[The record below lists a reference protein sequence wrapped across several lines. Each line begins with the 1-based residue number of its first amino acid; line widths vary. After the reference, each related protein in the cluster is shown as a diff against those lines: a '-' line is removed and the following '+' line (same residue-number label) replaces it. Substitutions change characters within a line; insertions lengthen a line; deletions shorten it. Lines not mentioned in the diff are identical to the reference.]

1 GTQKTCH
8 YIKGYQHASV
18 TDMAIII
25 DSDTTDVHGNLAR
38 LQWLENFFLASQG
51 VVYMLRHDR
60 FCCFIIYCNGYSLS
74 SFFAHIA
81 RRPMLRL
88 HLLLVCTT
96 NVQQR

>member
-1 GTQKTCH
+1 SFIFVHITNKTCREICIGFIVFLRTLDDLVINVSDIAHIGNIPALGTQKTCH

-51 VVYMLRHDR
+51 VVYM
-60 FCCFIIYCNGYSLS
+60 
-74 SFFAHIA
+74 
-81 RRPMLRL
+81 
-88 HLLLVCTT
+88 
-96 NVQQR
+96 